1 MLTQIKTVALA
12 ARNRPSCRMRLGV
25 ASLVVMLMVA
35 LHLPIGF

>member
-1 MLTQIKTVALA
+1 MLTQIKTVFTRSQPTILQDAV
-12 ARNRPSCRMRLGV
+12 GV